1 MIFSL
6 LNIRKKLAAT
16 LAGIAIAAACL
27 WGLSMWQDISLLE
40 MTQVLLGLVVM
51 LLLIMCA
58 AIALIALMKL
68 ILLGLRKLSA
78 RNNDKNDPGV

>member
-27 WGLSMWQDISLLE
+27 WGLSMWQDISVME
-40 MTQVLLGLVVM
+40 MVRLLGS
-51 LLLIMCA
+51 LLIMLAVIMLA
-58 AIALIALMKL
+58 AVALIAALKMAL
-68 ILLGLRKLSA
+68 AGLRRLGRGSS
-78 RNNDKNDPGV
+78 RDND

>member
-27 WGLSMWQDISLLE
+27 WGLSMWQDISILE
-40 MTQVLLGLVVM
+40 MVRLLGS
-51 LLLIMCA
+51 LLIMLAVIMLA
-58 AIALIALMKL
+58 AVALIAVLKMAL
-68 ILLGLRKLSA
+68 AGLRRLRRGA
-78 RNNDKNDPGV
+78 AQDGD

>member
-27 WGLSMWQDISLLE
+27 WGLSMWQDISILAMLRI
-40 MTQVLLGLVVM
+40 LLGLLIMLASIMFAAAVLIAVLKAVM
-51 LLLIMCA
+51 LLL
-58 AIALIALMKL
+58 
-68 ILLGLRKLSA
+68 RKLN
-78 RNNDKNDPGV
+78 RRGGN

>member
-27 WGLSMWQDISLLE
+27 WGLSMWQDISLME
-40 MTQVLLGLVVM
+40 MSRLLLGLLLM
-51 LLLIMCA
+51 LIVIMLA
-58 AIALIALMKL
+58 AVALIALLKL
-68 ILLGLRKLSA
+68 LLAGLRRLGA
-78 RNNDKNDPGV
+78 GNGPGDGSG

>member
-1 MIFSL
+1 VIFSL

-40 MTQVLLGLVVM
+40 MTRLLGS
-51 LLLIMCA
+51 LLIMLAVIMLA
-58 AIALIALMKL
+58 AVALIAALKVAL
-68 ILLGLRKLSA
+68 VALRRLGKGNSEE
-78 RNNDKNDPGV
+78 NE

>member
-27 WGLSMWQDISLLE
+27 WGLSMWQDISVLE
-40 MTQVLLGLVVM
+40 MVRLLLGLLVM
-51 LLLIMCA
+51 LAVIMLA
-58 AIALIALMKL
+58 AVALIVLVKL
-68 ILLGLRKLSA
+68 LLAGLRGLGVG
-78 RNNDKNDPGV
+78 NGPGDGPG

>member
-40 MTQVLLGLVVM
+40 MSRLLLSLLLMLVVIMLAAVALIVLLK
-51 LLLIMCA
+51 LLLA
-58 AIALIALMKL
+58 
-68 ILLGLRKLSA
+68 GLRRLRSSKEPA
-78 RNNDKNDPGV
+78 DGAD